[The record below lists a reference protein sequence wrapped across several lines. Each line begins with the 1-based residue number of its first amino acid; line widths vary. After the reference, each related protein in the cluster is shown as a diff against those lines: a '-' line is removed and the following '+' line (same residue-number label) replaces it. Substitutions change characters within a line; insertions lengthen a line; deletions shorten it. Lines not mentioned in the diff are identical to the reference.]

1 MNLYRTIAN
10 IELERRYNQE
20 LLEKLLEI
28 CNERIAKEQELC
40 RMLQEEFEDRDRA
53 LERLIGGA
61 DEDKTPDEASH
72 AE

>member
-40 RMLQEEFEDRDRA
+40 RMLQEEFADRDRA

-61 DEDKTPDEASH
+61 DEDRTPGEVSH

>member
-20 LLEKLLEI
+20 LLEKLLELSD
-28 CNERIAKEQELC
+28 ERIAKEQELR

-61 DEDKTPDEASH
+61 DEDKTPDEASN